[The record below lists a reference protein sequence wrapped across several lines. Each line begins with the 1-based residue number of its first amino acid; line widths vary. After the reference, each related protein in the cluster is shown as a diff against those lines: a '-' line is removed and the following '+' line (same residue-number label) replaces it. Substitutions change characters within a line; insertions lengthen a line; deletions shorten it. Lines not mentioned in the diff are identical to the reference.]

1 MKNEES
7 GKLTNES
14 YLKFMLHEESYAIP
28 LLMVKEVIAL
38 PEVTPLP
45 HTPKYFLGM
54 MNLRGQII
62 SLIDLRSKLGV
73 KNEFNSETT
82 VIICEKGAY
91 CIGIAVNTVES
102 VFVLSENE
110 IKPKPQIEASHS
122 TEYIRGVY
130 GQENELIILID
141 VFKALDLEDKTVMQK
156 LEKAA

>member
-1 MKNEES
+1 MNEDSEKPS
-7 GKLTNES
+7 TAS
-14 YLKFMLHEESYAIP
+14 YLKFMLHEENYAIP

-38 PEVTPLP
+38 PEVTSLP

-62 SLIDLRSKLGV
+62 SIIDLRSKLGI
-73 KNEFNSETT
+73 KSDFNAETT

-91 CIGIAVNTVES
+91 CIGIVVNSVES
-102 VFVLSENE
+102 VFVLNEGE
-110 IKPKPQIEASHS
+110 IKPKPQIEATNS
-122 TEYIRGVY
+122 TEYIHGVF

-141 VFKALDLEDKTVMQK
+141 VFKALDLADQDVMKK